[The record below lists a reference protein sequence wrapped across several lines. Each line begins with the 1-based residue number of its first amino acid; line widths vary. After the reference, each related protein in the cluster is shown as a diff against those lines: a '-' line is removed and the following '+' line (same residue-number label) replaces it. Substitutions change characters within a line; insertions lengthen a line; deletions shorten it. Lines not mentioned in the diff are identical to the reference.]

1 MLARALDAAV
11 DAGAE
16 GVLPAF
22 IEAVE
27 GWHPLQIVTGY
38 WLHEAIRSALRLGKY
53 DPSDCTLTQC
63 QRTVCDS
70 NVCRGRGPALA
81 RVAPAPCPTT
91 QKLVRLMT
99 SLYCRRTPYP
109 VSSSSLPCPS
119 TIF

>member
-1 MLARALDAAV
+1 MVPTWSKGAWTACMLAHALDAAV

-63 QRTVCDS
+63 QKATV
-70 NVCRGRGPALA
+70 VPAH
-81 RVAPAPCPTT
+81 
-91 QKLVRLMT
+91 
-99 SLYCRRTPYP
+99 SL
-109 VSSSSLPCPS
+109 
-119 TIF
+119 